1 MPDLPIRPT
10 RPKAPR
16 AARVERPRLPAD
28 IDIKV
33 PADLRHDIRG
43 ATADQDVADDVLR
56 AIVYATQLI
65 EEESYDEAMPYVLWA
80 KQAAGRS
87 AFIRELLGIL
97 HYHREEWREAMTELR
112 TYHRLLARADQAH
125 LIADCLRA
133 LGRSPAEVGR
143 EVESMLADPKA
154 HGERRVEAIIIW
166 ASSLADAGEFSAA
179 RAALR
184 RVDRQLLGRAGEDAT
199 MRFTYVVGDVAERSG
214 QLQDALK
221 AFRHVATMEED
232 PYEAGERVVALQ
244 NQLGDGVEP
253 SASDTTPNE

>member
-10 RPKAPR
+10 RKISPR

-28 IDIKV
+28 VDIKV

-56 AIVYATQLI
+56 AVVVATQYI
-65 EEESYDEAMPYVLWA
+65 EDEAYDEAMPYVLWA

-97 HYHREEWREAMTELR
+97 HYHRGEWREAMTELR
-112 TYHRLLARADQAH
+112 TYQRLLARADQAH

-143 EVESMLADPKA
+143 EVETMLADPKA
-154 HGERRVEAIIIW
+154 HGERRVEAIIVW
-166 ASSLADAGEFSAA
+166 ASALTDAGEYSAA

-184 RVDRQLLGRAGEDAT
+184 RVDRELLSRVGEDAR
-199 MRFTYVVGDVAERSG
+199 MRFTYVVGDVAEKSG

-221 AFRHVATMEED
+221 AFRRVASMEED
-232 PYEAGERVVALQ
+232 PYEAGERVVAIRERLR
-244 NQLGDGVEP
+244 EP
-253 SASDTTPNE
+253 SSSETTPND